1 MSARRGPCV
10 GLHGPNGTLVR
21 FWPLDP
27 RPEDVHI
34 ASIAKGLR
42 SEPRFCGQTEPTWV
56 VASHCVEASHILNE
70 DGSEPTPEERFE
82 RLGHDV
88 SEGLGL
94 RDFPSPI
101 RRHPD
106 MRLDA
111 YEDAHTLTMA
121 AYAAKYNMAPEFW
134 MKPHVKYVDAMMY
147 RTEVRDFRQPGT
159 WYDPTLIG
167 PTLPYRLQSSTP
179 QDAERQFLE
188 RFVELCVATGRTEA
202 ANEGMLAL
210 EQLAPRGNGAIESLN
225 GAIESLVDYAF
236 DKVVAY
242 VSALPQLALPR
253 VSKTDN
259 FGV

>member
-1 MSARRGPCV
+1 MSARRGPCI
-10 GLHGPNGTLVR
+10 GLHGPNGNLVR

-27 RPEDVHI
+27 RPEEIHI
-34 ASIAKGLR
+34 ASIAKGLG
-42 SEPRFCGQTEPTWV
+42 SEPRFCGQTESTWV
-56 VASHCVEASHILNE
+56 VGLHSVEASYVQNE
-70 DGSEPTPEERFE
+70 DGSDPTPEECFE

-106 MRLDA
+106 MGLSA
-111 YEDAHTLTMA
+111 YEEAHELTMS
-121 AYAAKYNMAPEFW
+121 AYAMKYGMAPRFW
-134 MKPHVKYVDAMMY
+134 TKPHVKYADAIMY
-147 RTEVRDFRQPGT
+147 RTEARDFRQPGL
-159 WYDPTLIG
+159 WYDTTLNG
-167 PTLPYRLQSSTP
+167 PMLPHRLQPSTP

-210 EQLAPRGNGAIESLN
+210 EQLSP
-225 GAIESLVDYAF
+225 
-236 DKVVAY
+236 
-242 VSALPQLALPR
+242 SAVPVETHVEAAVNLGFQLLANWLLEPPLPR